1 MGQSIRPSQYI
12 TTYGPGSILE
22 GERGPRVILSL
33 QGSGIFSNGR
43 EPRSFEIYDQRF
55 CDSLLDGHRIVR
67 IPSNA
72 EIGLPDSTDAYET
85 RDFPIWSL
93 CVEHNTIYRYDR
105 QTHTACPLCSRP
117 ANQFE
122 AWQKSRREAIRFIMA
137 CKNGHMDDVNWIGL
151 VRHAS
156 ANCMP
161 AYMLWE
167 GGGSLSDVTI
177 RCPLCRE
184 KTNLGQAYGREYRCT
199 GRFPEKNL
207 YGLECNAGA
216 KMVQRGAANLRMPEI
231 LTSLTIPPR
240 SRELHELLGRQDVKA
255 ALYGRNLATKDEI
268 MRLLEAF
275 AQNRLIPHGVV
286 YRIGQYDENLI
297 LKALGDVSAQDVP
310 KTMYEYRVDEL
321 DALQKAATLG
331 EPVQPS
337 STPGAPPRFEVHRN
351 EVCFFKTPSG
361 RILRVTPVCRLR
373 VVAVQKGYRRI
384 EPVTSPV
391 VGTEFEDNGHKWY
404 PGVELHGEGVFIDL
418 KPEGDSYST
427 VHWKMNGIE
436 NEKWMEAY
444 TNPDLYGYQDKLSD
458 YSCLHPVFVWWHT
471 LAHRLINALS
481 VDSGYSSAAI
491 RERVYIKLTGDGITG
506 GILLYTAQPGGDGTL
521 GGLIATVPKFDRVLN
536 TALRDIYICSND
548 PLCSG
553 NEFNPGAYNGAA
565 CYACQLISET
575 SCEHRNMFIDRN
587 LLKENLP

>member
-33 QGSGIFSNGR
+33 QDSGIFSGGR
-43 EPRSFEIYDQRF
+43 EPRDFEIYDQRF
-55 CDSLLDGHRIVR
+55 CESLLGSHRIVR

-72 EIGLPDSTDAYET
+72 ELGLPDSTDVYKT
-85 RDFPIWSL
+85 INFPMWSL
-93 CVEHNTIYRYDR
+93 CVEHNIIYRYNG
-105 QTHTACPLCSRP
+105 QFNTACPRCLRT
-117 ANQFE
+117 ANWFE
-122 AWQKSRREAIRFIMA
+122 AWQKSRQEAIRFIMA
-137 CKNGHMDDVNWIGL
+137 CENGHMDDVNWIGL
-151 VRHAS
+151 VKHKSAS
-156 ANCMP
+156 CSP

-177 RCPLCRE
+177 RCPSCGE
-184 KTNLGQAYGREYRCT
+184 TTNLGHAYGREYRCT

-207 YGLECNAGA
+207 SGLECGAAA
-216 KMVQRGAANLRMPEI
+216 KMMQRGAANLRIPDI
-231 LTSLTIPPR
+231 LPSLTIPPR
-240 SRELHELLGRQDVKA
+240 SSELHELLGRQDVKM
-255 ALYGRNLATKDEI
+255 ALYRRNLKTKVEI
-268 MRLLEAF
+268 INLLEEF
-275 AQNRLIPHGVV
+275 AKDQLIPHDVV
-286 YRIGQYDENLI
+286 YRIDQYDENLI
-297 LKALGDVSAQDVP
+297 QKVLSEVSVHDVP
-310 KTMYEYRVDEL
+310 KNNYQYRADEL

-337 STPGAPPRFEVHRN
+337 DTPGAPPRFEVHKN
-351 EVCFFKTPSG
+351 EICFFETPGG
-361 RILRVTPVCRLR
+361 RIFRVTPVCRLR
-373 VVAVQKGYRRI
+373 VVAVQTGYRRI
-384 EPVTSPV
+384 DPIHSPI
-391 VGTEFEDNGHKWY
+391 VGIELEDNGQKWF

-418 KPEGDSYST
+418 KPEGDNYST
-427 VHWKMNGIE
+427 VHWKMNGTE
-436 NEKWMEAY
+436 NENWMEAF
-444 TNPDLYGYQDKLSD
+444 TNPHSYGYQYKLSD
-458 YSCLHPVFVWWHT
+458 SNYLHPVFVWWHT

-491 RERVYIKLTGDGITG
+491 RERIYIKLTGDEVTG

-521 GGLIATVPKFDRVLN
+521 GGLTATVPKFDRVLH
-536 TALRDIYICSND
+536 TALRDIYTCSND

-553 NEFNPGAYNGAA
+553 NDFNPGAYNGAA